1 MKVNYENIRYGML
14 VKVLNDSGYHSGC
27 KVHFYNQK
35 GALIGNYYQ
44 FFPYEKLEMRES
56 GVEYQR
62 FFYKKQFEKIKNKLF
77 IIPLRV
83 VDFLIRLT
91 QPILD

>member
-1 MKVNYENIRYGML
+1 
-14 VKVLNDSGYHSGC
+14 
-27 KVHFYNQK
+27 
-35 GALIGNYYQ
+35 
-44 FFPYEKLEMRES
+44 MRES
-56 GVEYQR
+56 GVEYHR